1 MFRVVTANLY
11 NCHVDT
17 EALGR
22 LIEEEQPDFMALQ
35 ELSPAAAGVIAA
47 RLPHGLLLPS
57 EDTTGMGIAARE
69 PVTVRRHPLPH
80 RDALV
85 ADAGFDLWS
94 VHLANP
100 VDAPPPWRA
109 RRDQV
114 EALASALD
122 TGRPTLL
129 VGDLNATPLWPAY
142 RRLNQR
148 LDDGVAEWARRE
160 GIRPQRTWTYH
171 GWTPPLLRIDH
182 ALVRGLRV
190 VHAHTRHLPGSDHR
204 PLIADVEPED
214 R

>member
-1 MFRVVTANLY
+1 MTRVVTANLY

-17 EALGR
+17 DALGV
-22 LIEEEQPDFMALQ
+22 LIDEEQPDFLALQ
-35 ELSPAAAGVIAA
+35 ELSPAAAEVIAS

-57 EDTTGMGIAARE
+57 EDTTGMGIAGLE
-69 PVTVRRHPLPH
+69 PVAVRRHPLPY

-100 VDAPPPWRA
+100 VDDPPPWRA

-114 EALASALD
+114 RALVSALD

-142 RRLNQR
+142 RRLTER

-160 GIRPQRTWTYH
+160 GVRPQRTWSYH

-190 VHAHTRHLPGSDHR
+190 LHARIRYLPGSDHR
-204 PLIADVEPED
+204 PLIVDLEAEG